1 VEGPRINGIEH
12 LPAGLR
18 EIELTIFGERDEDK
32 DALMS
37 SLKIA
42 FKKHHPSAA
51 LASNY
56 GKEIS

>member
-1 VEGPRINGIEH
+1 VEGPPVDGIEH

-18 EIELTIFGERDEDK
+18 EIKLWLYRGRAEDK

-42 FKKHHPSAA
+42 FKKHHPSAT
-51 LASNY
+51 LTSN
-56 GKEIS
+56 